1 MNRIKF
7 IVLSA
12 IFLSGISSQAFSQN
26 NTIYNF
32 LYLNPDARSSAMAG
46 TFTSMFGDVNSIF
59 YNPAGL
65 ATIDKK
71 QLSIGFFKYLL
82 DINSGNVAYTQKYK
96 DIGWFGAGIQYMN
109 YGSFRKFDEQYNEIG
124 TFGANEIALS
134 LSYAS
139 KFLPELSYGVNLK
152 FIHSSIDEFSSSAV
166 ALDFG
171 MLYYNLPGS
180 FSAGISLQN
189 LGTQIS
195 KYSESSEDL
204 PLNLSIG
211 VSKQLEYLPLTVFA
225 NITQLN
231 EDSDKFVERFKNFGI
246 GGEFELSDN
255 INLRLGYDNGFRQN
269 YKTGTTTALAG
280 FSAGLGV
287 QLEGRY
293 NFDYGLNSL
302 GNAGATHRINL
313 RYTFD

>member
-7 IVLSA
+7 FILA
-12 IFLSGISSQAFSQN
+12 TIFLFSFSSKSFSQN

-65 ATIDKK
+65 ATIDKR
-71 QLSIGFFKYLL
+71 QLSLGFFKYLL
-82 DINSGNVAYTQKYK
+82 DINSGNIAYTQKYK

-109 YGSFRKFDEQYNEIG
+109 YGSFKKFDEQYNEVG
-124 TFGANEIALS
+124 TFGANEMALT

-139 KFLPELSYGVNLK
+139 KFMPDLNYGVNLK

-171 MLYYNLPGS
+171 LLYYNKASS

-189 LGTQIS
+189 LGTQLS

-225 NITQLN
+225 SVSQIN
-231 EDSDKFVERFKNFGI
+231 EEEEKFVDRFKNFGV

-255 INLRLGYDNGFRQN
+255 VNLRLGYDNGFRQN

-280 FSAGLGV
+280 FSAGLGL
-287 QLEGRY
+287 QFEERY
-293 NFDYGLNSL
+293 SFDYGFNSL